1 MKLVFCFIGFIVIL
15 ALYMIYIRPINE
27 KVLLENFDALSTARQ
42 DEDMIMSILLSSK
55 QAKAQASASSSGSA
69 SASSSGSASAS
80 SSGSASASSSGS
92 ASASSSGLAS
102 VLVNS
107 DFGKQYNQLSISGSS
122 SDNPIANS
130 SIINSAGSLI
140 ASASAGSLIASA
152 SASSLIASAS
162 ASASAASS
170 NTRSPLVVSQQQVLN
185 NQISLVQP
193 DNIKLYLNAFNIQ
206 SVDPKNTITV
216 TYSFNNYITNDLN
229 TFKSTGIESLLQ
241 SILNLD
247 QNTVISTDLVNDTN
261 NNTIV
266 KINITYPQLS
276 QSTAATTNLDS
287 ILQLPQNKQQILALF
302 QNVTAYTI
310 VGSVIQGSA
319 GIVNNT
325 YLCDV
330 NSWCDYNNKTIKYNI
345 IGDNIPTSIN
355 STEGLGI
362 FNLQLH
368 GPPSYSLSLVSNN
381 NILDSFTVV
390 FYMKINS
397 LNFNNAKSIIWYQM
411 YAETPNMIRIA
422 IYQQDANNS
431 IVEVIIGNQNINY
444 RWSIP
449 NTTLMSN
456 GYVTTYTFI
465 YNKAD
470 SIFYFYIG
478 ATENYANIH
487 VNNDLP
493 IILGLT
499 QIAINRGAQSLDAQL
514 YAFLYYNSILSKY
527 EIQQV
532 SDYFNYQMGG
542 IASLQLST
550 AQAMIQNQSLQ
561 VQAQNAQNLQTQL
574 NNCANGSGSYAKSSV
589 PSIGSNPWTVNYNQ
603 KVDPQM
609 ESELNK
615 CSPLKLK
622 ELNLEKPAYASGSH
636 KLNFTPIST
645 NTKYFNDSIGAAGSS
660 SVGAAGSS
668 SVGAAGSSSVGAAGS
683 SSVGA
688 AYKNSFLNSLFN

>member
-69 SASSSGSASAS
+69 SASSSGLASASSSGSASAS

-130 SIINSAGSLI
+130 SIINSASSLI
-140 ASASAGSLIASA
+140 ASASASSLIASA

-668 SVGAAGSSSVGAAGS
+668 SVGAA
-683 SSVGA
+683 
-688 AYKNSFLNSLFN
+688 YKNSFLNSLFN

>member
-80 SSGSASASSSGS
+80 SSG
-92 ASASSSGLAS
+92 LAS

-130 SIINSAGSLI
+130 SIINSASSLI
-140 ASASAGSLIASA
+140 ASASASSLIASA

-362 FNLQLH
+362 FNLQLY

-668 SVGAAGSSSVGAAGS
+668 SVGTAGSSSVGAAGSSSVGAAGS